1 MKEAY
6 CHICGCFNDQA
17 GYRKICTKCT
27 TKVTKYSKYL
37 REGSQEPEHLEL
49 IDYLDRIFAVNRLE
63 RKYVHKVFYTHGGG
77 KGLHPL
83 WW

>member
-6 CHICGCFNDQA
+6 CHICGCLNDRRVIVRYA
-17 GYRKICTKCT
+17 SSCSTS
-27 TKVTKYSKYL
+27 VAKYSKYL
-37 REGSQEPEHLEL
+37 REGSQGPEHLEL
-49 IDYLDRIFAVNRLE
+49 IDYLDRIFAINGLE

-83 WW
+83 R

>member
-6 CHICGCFNDQA
+6 CHICGNARGHNVQRRLCSSCN
-17 GYRKICTKCT
+17 
-27 TKVTKYSKYL
+27 TKVVKYSQYL

-49 IDYLDRIFAVNRLE
+49 IDYLDRIFAINRLE

-83 WW
+83 

>member
-6 CHICGCFNDQA
+6 CHICGCLNDQV
-17 GYRKICTKCT
+17 GYRRICTKCT
-27 TKVTKYSKYL
+27 TKVAKYSKYL

-49 IDYLDRIFAVNRLE
+49 IDYLDRIFAINRLE

-83 WW
+83 WR

>member
-6 CHICGCFNDQA
+6 CHICGCLNDQT
-17 GYRKICTKCT
+17 GYRRICTKCT

-49 IDYLDRIFAVNRLE
+49 IDYLDRIFAVNMFI
-63 RKYVHKVFYTHGGG
+63 KYFIRMVAVKDCIHYGDKRI
-77 KGLHPL
+77 
-83 WW
+83 

>member
-6 CHICGCFNDQA
+6 YHICGNARGRNVQRRLCSSCN
-17 GYRKICTKCT
+17 
-27 TKVTKYSKYL
+27 TKVAKYSQYL

-49 IDYLDRIFAVNRLE
+49 IDYLDRIFAINRLE

-83 WW
+83 R